1 MDLRS
6 TAGNCAWVRTP
17 QVALRIVLLAA
28 SDLPIAADEN
38 GEALS
43 YVVVCALARLLELHE
58 GASEKGASENPN
70 KNTE

>member
-43 YVVVCALARLLELHE
+43 YVVVCALARLLELR
-58 GASEKGASENPN
+58 SII
-70 KNTE
+70 